1 MDLLLVF
8 VSIKLFLR
16 VHSDL
21 PQAGLFSAVH
31 TTFVAQTSQ
40 ALSNNFAAVS
50 TSLLLEIAILQRAQI
65 NGTSTDDIPISDMT
79 FGPSGFDIWVN
90 ALWFTSLALSLGTA
104 LMAVLVKQWLYQ
116 YMSMTSGTPRDST
129 LIRQYRFNG
138 LRKWHVLTIISIL
151 PIILHIALGIFLIG
165 LVVSLIPL
173 NIPLA
178 CVVEF
183 MTALCCVHYHKHN
196 LNADFGYSVRF
207 ACHSLMSST
216 LESDKCGDWFIRL
229 ERCRFEQVG
238 RAMDHRLPLLRRR
251 SIPCQRRRIFVP
263 SVLSMH
269 MFHKD
274 FGPILQA
281 TDNKQN
287 L

>member
-1 MDLLLVF
+1 MDECEVFNNDTVTEARYGLDLLLVF
-8 VSIKLFLR
+8 VSIELFLR
-16 VHSDL
+16 VYSDL

-40 ALSNNFAAVS
+40 ALSNDFAAVS
-50 TSLLLEIAILQRAQI
+50 TSLLLEIATLQRAQI

-90 ALWFTSLALSLGTA
+90 ALALSLGTA

-116 YMSMTSGTPRDST
+116 YMSMTSGTPRDRS

-138 LRKWHVLTIISIL
+138 IRKWHVLTIISIL
-151 PIILHIALGIFLIG
+151 PIILHIALGVFLIG
-165 LVVSLIPL
+165 LVVFLIPL

-183 MTALCCVHYHKHN
+183 MTALVYAVYITTN
-196 LNADFGYSVRF
+196 I
-207 ACHSLMSST
+207 M
-216 LESDKCGDWFIRL
+216 
-229 ERCRFEQVG
+229 
-238 RAMDHRLPLLRRR
+238 
-251 SIPCQRRRIFVP
+251 
-263 SVLSMH
+263 
-269 MFHKD
+269 
-274 FGPILQA
+274 PILDTVSVSHA
-281 TDNKQN
+281 I